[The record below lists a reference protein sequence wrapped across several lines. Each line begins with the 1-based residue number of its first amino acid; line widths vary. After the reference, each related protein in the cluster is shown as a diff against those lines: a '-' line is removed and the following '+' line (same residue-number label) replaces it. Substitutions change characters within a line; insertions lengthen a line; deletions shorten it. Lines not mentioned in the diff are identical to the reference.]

1 MARGLFL
8 IIDIMEYIRFDD
20 NGIRRILRLYG
31 SSFEEKEKGLS
42 VLGAI
47 LDYAKTH
54 LGCKTAVVENE
65 YICKDF
71 RSEFSVLYSKQFAA
85 PSSLAT
91 RLHFFEAELENDEE
105 ILNLRKDLLG
115 YCGYVVI
122 RPTKICRVGRS
133 ILKTAKHD
141 ENREYCI
148 CISKSRI
155 HILGRQFEIEGTP
168 FIQQDSMLMCCAH
181 SAMWVCTRYMQEAF
195 AYPEVLPHEISENA
209 SLSYITGTRALPT
222 EGLSNLDILNGFLN
236 LGYSPIL
243 FSKPRREEYYSTTEY
258 EKALKHWHPVRNIY
272 RWVESGFPVVAC
284 VPGHSFT
291 IVGHTLHPK
300 RWNGKLENEVFENI
314 YAVFS
319 DQWVDGFLANDDAA
333 GPYRLLPAEARDRKR
348 LLQTKLRGLV
358 PSGEQPYRTAL
369 KDINAYVVPLPSKVY
384 ILSEH
389 IEDIV
394 KGLIENRRAVDWF
407 LFTQIVA
414 DTGNKMAR
422 QFLDSMNNKDNPLVF
437 RCYVTESAKYKRRLR
452 SLPNKSISAM
462 LRYQLTYMRM
472 PRYVWVIEITNAEY
486 MSKPTHRER
495 KILGQMLIDT
505 TGNKYAMPA
514 LAIHVPGNLFIPR
527 DEQCG
532 DYERIEIP
540 HDHVLPMPTRREILG
555 AGD

>member
-1 MARGLFL
+1 
-8 IIDIMEYIRFDD
+8 MEYIRLDG
-20 NGIRRILRLYG
+20 NGIFHILSLYG
-31 SSFEEKEKGLS
+31 SPFEEEGGGLS

-47 LDYAKTH
+47 LDYVKTQ
-54 LGCKTAVVENE
+54 LGCKTAVVENG

-71 RSEFSVLYSKQFAA
+71 RSEFSALYSKQFAA
-85 PSSLAT
+85 PSSLAW
-91 RLHFFEAELENDEE
+91 RLHFFEAELENDQG
-105 ILNLRKDLLG
+105 IINLREDLLG

-133 ILKTAKHD
+133 ILKAAKHD
-141 ENREYCI
+141 KNREYFI

-155 HILGRQFEIEGTP
+155 HILGRQFVIEGTP

-195 AYPEVLPHEISENA
+195 AYPEVLPHEINESA
-209 SLSYITGTRALPT
+209 SLSYTTGTRALPT

-243 FSKPRREEYYSTTEY
+243 FSKPRREEYDSKIEY

-284 VPGHSFT
+284 VPGHAFAIT
-291 IVGHTLHPK
+291 GHTFYPK

-314 YAVFS
+314 CAVFS
-319 DQWVDGFLANDDAA
+319 DQWVDGFLENDDAA
-333 GPYRLLPAEARDRKR
+333 GPYRLLPAESRDRKR
-348 LLQTKLRGLV
+348 LLQTKLRSLV

-369 KDINAYVVPLPSKVY
+369 KDIHAYVVPLPSKVY

-394 KGLIENRRAVDWF
+394 KGLIENRRGF
-407 LFTQIVA
+407 ERLLFTQMVA
-414 DTGNKMAR
+414 GTGNKMAR
-422 QFLDSMNNKDNPLVF
+422 QFMDSMRNKDNPLVF
-437 RCYVTESAKYKRRLR
+437 RCYVTESAKYKSRLR
-452 SLPNKSISAM
+452 SLPNSSIPAM
-462 LRYQLTYMRM
+462 LRYQLTYMQM

-486 MSKPTHRER
+486 MSKHTHRGR
-495 KILGQMLIDT
+495 KILGQMLIDA

-514 LAIHVPGNLFIPR
+514 LAIHFPGNLFIPR
-527 DEQCG
+527 SEPCG
-532 DYERIEIP
+532 DYERIEIT
-540 HDHVLPMPTRREILG
+540 HDRALSMPTRREMLG
-555 AGD
+555 VGD